1 MGDTF
6 NQFVQKISNPIRFGF
21 FLATKLPA
29 AFFVGL
35 RLNQIDEEQC
45 TIGVRHSW
53 FSKNPFRSMYFA
65 AEAMAAEMS
74 IGLLAFGYIYKQP
87 STVSMLV
94 IKMEADYF
102 KKGTGKLR
110 FTCNDGKA
118 IENAIA
124 ETLRT
129 GQGITLICESVGKNE
144 ADQTVATFK
153 FTWSFK
159 AKK

>member
-1 MGDTF
+1 MGATF
-6 NQFVQKISNPIRFGF
+6 NLFVKKISNPLRFGF
-21 FLATKLPA
+21 FLAAKLPA

-35 RLNQIDEEQC
+35 RLKQIDTEQC
-45 TIGVRHSW
+45 SIGVRHSW
-53 FSKNPFRSMYFA
+53 FNKNPFKSMYFA

-87 STVSMLV
+87 QKVSMLV

-102 KKGTGKLR
+102 KKGTGKLK

-124 ETLRT
+124 ETIRT
-129 GQGITLICESVGKNE
+129 GEGVTLICESIGKNE

-159 AKK
+159 AKA

>member
-87 STVSMLV
+87 SKVSMLV

-129 GQGITLICESVGKNE
+129 GQGITLICESEGKNE